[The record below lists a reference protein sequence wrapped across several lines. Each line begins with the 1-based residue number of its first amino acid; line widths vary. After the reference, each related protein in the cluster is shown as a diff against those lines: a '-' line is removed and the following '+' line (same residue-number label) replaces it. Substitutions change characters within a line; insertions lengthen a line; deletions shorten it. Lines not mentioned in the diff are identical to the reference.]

1 MVTSSNPLQ
10 AFGVKHLYYLSPVN
24 NIPSILEHGVM
35 SKMAVETLEIPY
47 DDYSDQTVQTIRERK
62 SLHEYVP
69 LFFNTRNAMTFRY
82 QKEKRDF
89 AILRLNSDLV
99 THYDCLVSDRIAACS
114 DAEIYT
120 LSEAALKKINIE
132 LVLSARNFYD
142 NRLLK
147 KRLGAEIL
155 VKTDMIEPEWIECI
169 ILDGTAEKIKGI
181 SIRQLRDS
189 GYNYYFEGLAYDNC
203 I

>member
-169 ILDGTAEKIKGI
+169 ILDGTTEKINGV

-189 GYNYYFEGLAYDNC
+189 GYNYYFEG
-203 I
+203 

>member
-169 ILDGTAEKIKGI
+169 ILDRNAEKINGV

-189 GYNYYFEGLAYDNC
+189 GNNYYF
-203 I
+203 

>member
-10 AFGVKHLYYLSPVN
+10 AFGVKHLYYLSPVK

-114 DAEIYT
+114 DAEIYV

-132 LVLSARNFYD
+132 VVLSARNFYD
-142 NRLLK
+142 NWLLK

-169 ILDGTAEKIKGI
+169 ILDGTTEKINGV

-189 GYNYYFEGLAYDNC
+189 GYNYYFEG
-203 I
+203 

>member
-114 DAEIYT
+114 DAEIYV

-132 LVLSARNFYD
+132 VVLSARNFYD
-142 NRLLK
+142 NWLLK

-169 ILDGTAEKIKGI
+169 ILDRNAEKINGV

-189 GYNYYFEGLAYDNC
+189 GSNYYF
-203 I
+203 

>member
-10 AFGVKHLYYLSPVN
+10 AFGVKHLYYLSPVK

-69 LFFNTRNAMTFRY
+69 LFLNTRNAMTFRY

-114 DAEIYT
+114 DAEIYV

-132 LVLSARNFYD
+132 VVLSARNFYD
-142 NRLLK
+142 NWLLK

-169 ILDGTAEKIKGI
+169 ILDRNAEKINGV

-189 GYNYYFEGLAYDNC
+189 GNNYYF
-203 I
+203 

>member
-1 MVTSSNPLQ
+1 
-10 AFGVKHLYYLSPVN
+10 VKHLYYLSPVK

-169 ILDGTAEKIKGI
+169 ILDRNAEKINGV

-189 GYNYYFEGLAYDNC
+189 GYNYYFEG
-203 I
+203 

>member
-10 AFGVKHLYYLSPVN
+10 AFGVKHLYYLSPVK

-114 DAEIYT
+114 DAEIYV
-120 LSEAALKKINIE
+120 LSEAALKKIDIE
-132 LVLSARNFYD
+132 VVLSARNFYD
-142 NRLLK
+142 NWLLK

-169 ILDGTAEKIKGI
+169 ILDRNAEKINGV

-189 GYNYYFEGLAYDNC
+189 GNNYYF
-203 I
+203 

>member
-10 AFGVKHLYYLSPVN
+10 AFGVKHLYYLSPVK

-114 DAEIYT
+114 DAEIYV

-132 LVLSARNFYD
+132 VVLSARNFYD
-142 NRLLK
+142 NWLLK

-169 ILDGTAEKIKGI
+169 ILDRNAEKINGV

-189 GYNYYFEGLAYDNC
+189 GSNYYF
-203 I
+203 

>member
-10 AFGVKHLYYLSPVN
+10 AFGVKHLYYLSPVK

-181 SIRQLRDS
+181 SIRQIRDS
-189 GYNYYFEGLAYDNC
+189 GYNYYFEG
-203 I
+203 

>member
-120 LSEAALKKINIE
+120 LSEPALKKINIE
-132 LVLSARNFYD
+132 VVLSTRNFYD
-142 NRLLK
+142 NWLLK

-155 VKTDMIEPEWIECI
+155 VKIDMIEPEWIECI

-181 SIRQLRDS
+181 SIRQIRDS
-189 GYNYYFEGLAYDNC
+189 GYNYYFEGLAYDN
-203 I
+203 

>member
-10 AFGVKHLYYLSPVN
+10 AFGVKHLYYLSPVK

-169 ILDGTAEKIKGI
+169 ILDGTTEKINGV

-189 GYNYYFEGLAYDNC
+189 GYNYYFEG
-203 I
+203 

>member
-10 AFGVKHLYYLSPVN
+10 AFGVKHLYYLSPVK

-114 DAEIYT
+114 DAEIYV

-132 LVLSARNFYD
+132 VVLSARNFYD
-142 NRLLK
+142 NWLLK

-169 ILDGTAEKIKGI
+169 ILDRNAEKINGV

-189 GYNYYFEGLAYDNC
+189 GNNYYF
-203 I
+203 